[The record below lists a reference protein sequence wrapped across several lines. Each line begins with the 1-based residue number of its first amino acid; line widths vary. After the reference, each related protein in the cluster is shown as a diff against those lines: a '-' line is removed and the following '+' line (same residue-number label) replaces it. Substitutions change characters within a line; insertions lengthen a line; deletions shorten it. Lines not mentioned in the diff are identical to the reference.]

1 MEPKMTPEVTIEAA
15 LITLFMILV
24 VKNEIAYLYSD
35 KLITTL
41 VGSILQSMCK
51 IINIIYIVQ

>member
-1 MEPKMTPEVTIEAA
+1 MIPEVTIEAV
-15 LITLFMILV
+15 LIILFMILV

-35 KLITTL
+35 NLITTL
-41 VGSILQSMCK
+41 VGSILQNMRK